1 MWSWI
6 HCKHWTS
13 SPVPQL
19 LLISETTN
27 TILPWGKKNMP
38 FHLVTVRKSF
48 SSLCWLQCGLCL
60 FWKKKKKH
68 HYWHLPS
75 QGWITEYVGWNQ
87 LGFHISSQKMIE
99 GWFGV
104 VCSVCNSSIFF
115 LIVPAKTRWLN
126 SCSSYKIHWNK
137 RHTQVTH
144 SLFWKSIGSFD
155 KIIIWRITLLKIP
168 LIFYI
173 FR

>member
-1 MWSWI
+1 MGEEEYAIPSGNCKKIFFFSMLTSMWIES
-6 HCKHWTS
+6 
-13 SPVPQL
+13 
-19 LLISETTN
+19 
-27 TILPWGKKNMP
+27 IL
-38 FHLVTVRKSF
+38 
-48 SSLCWLQCGLCL
+48 
-60 FWKKKKKH
+60 KKKKKY

-115 LIVPAKTRWLN
+115 LIVPAKTCWLN

>member
-1 MWSWI
+1 
-6 HCKHWTS
+6 
-13 SPVPQL
+13 
-19 LLISETTN
+19 
-27 TILPWGKKNMP
+27 MP
-38 FHLVTVRKSF
+38 HHLETVRKSF

-60 FWKKKKKH
+60 FWKKKRLVVYIWYTISVCVCIYIYILY
-68 HYWHLPS
+68 HYSHLPS
-75 QGWITEYVGWNQ
+75 QGWITECVGWNQ

-104 VCSVCNSSIFF
+104 MCSVCNSSIFF

-126 SCSSYKIHWNK
+126 SCSSYKINWNK

-155 KIIIWRITLLKIP
+155 KIIIWRIRLLKIP

>member
-1 MWSWI
+1 
-6 HCKHWTS
+6 
-13 SPVPQL
+13 
-19 LLISETTN
+19 
-27 TILPWGKKNMP
+27 MP
-38 FHLVTVRKSF
+38 LHLETVRKSV

-60 FWKKKKKH
+60 FWKKKKKISGIYMVYH
-68 HYWHLPS
+68 IYILYHYSHLPS
-75 QGWITEYVGWNQ
+75 QGWITECVGWNQ

-99 GWFGV
+99 GWFGAK
-104 VCSVCNSSIFF
+104 CSVCNSSIFF
-115 LIVPAKTRWLN
+115 LIVPAKIRWLN
-126 SCSSYKIHWNK
+126 SRSSYKIHWNK

-155 KIIIWRITLLKIP
+155 KIIIWRIRLLKIP